1 MKRFTAPVF
10 RGVFLLLMAVGL
22 TVGISGFSRP
32 ALSPTAL
39 PDLTAAIPAGFAGW
53 EQVDLPSVVLPAEI
67 DEEEG
72 TATLYRAYRHD
83 NGAMITL
90 VVVYGGAKGDTV
102 RLHQPRVCYT
112 AQGFELV
119 DHRAEVLGRLDV
131 SRMIARRSMVEEH
144 VTYWMRMGD
153 RLTQGQAD
161 QQWANIQAGLGQAA
175 DSTLVRIS
183 TNHTVTDRAFDAHD
197 SFARDLLEAVSP
209 ETYRL
214 LTARNKGGDA

>member
-1 MKRFTAPVF
+1 MRYFTVPAF

-22 TVGISGFSRP
+22 TAGISGFSRP
-32 ALSPTAL
+32 TLSPVAL
-39 PDLTAAIPAGFAGW
+39 PDLATAIPERFAGW
-53 EQVDLPSVVLPAEI
+53 QQVDLQSVVLPAEI

-83 NGAMITL
+83 TGAMVTL

-119 DHRAEVLGRLDV
+119 DHRAEALGRLDV
-131 SRMIARRSMVEEH
+131 SRMIARRSMVQEH

-161 QQWANIQAGLGQAA
+161 QQWANIQAGLGYAA

-183 TNHTVTDRAFDAHD
+183 TNNLVSDRAFAAHN
-197 SFARDLLEAVSP
+197 SFAQDLLEAVSP
-209 ETYRL
+209 EAHQL
-214 LTARNKGGDA
+214 LTAQAKGSSV